1 MKHTE
6 PRSVNPSVFL
16 LFLAALA
23 LSSCGKEENNT
34 PTPSEDMSAM
44 VDMGEVEDMPRTCE
58 GAGCEEMDIPSTCGD
73 GNLDEGE
80 VCDDGNKD
88 DGDYCAA
95 DCLRETGACGDG
107 TQQDNEACD
116 DGMNPDG
123 ACPYG
128 EMSCMVCDANC
139 QLTDGAT
146 SFCGDGVVQQDEGEL
161 CDDGDDN
168 ADDAECLPD
177 CTRPFPIKLATHSL
191 NTYALM
197 SNGTVYGWGDNE
209 YGQLANEAIES
220 SPNPVLI
227 PGLKDVIDVVS
238 NSGAACALDQNKAVY
253 CWGFGSA
260 GSLGNGSF
268 EHSYIPTKVESLSN
282 IEKIA
287 AGTSFVCALSEQGEV
302 YCWGGNE
309 REQLGFVGEKQN
321 VPRKVE
327 LPGPAVSF
335 GLGELHACAILD
347 DSKAWCWGQSL
358 GYGIPS
364 FDSVGIP
371 QAISELDG
379 AEELDAGRAFTLFN
393 RNGNLLGIG
402 TNSQGKR
409 TLNQCCEDTYTEAV
423 LIPDVVTP
431 VLYIASSWQ
440 HSCAI
445 SEGQTLS
452 CWGEQSQ
459 GQLTEIAAW
468 FVEITEIGKVLA
480 VTTGKEHTCAI
491 NAERQLWCWGGN
503 EYGQLGFDGEGGPT
517 PREVTF
523 WP

>member
-44 VDMGEVEDMPRTCE
+44 VDMGEGEDMPRTCE
-58 GAGCEEMDIPSTCGD
+58 GAGCEEMDVPSTCGD

-80 VCDDGNKD
+80 ACDDGNKD

-95 DCLRETGACGDG
+95 DCSRETGACGDG
-107 TQQDNEACD
+107 TKQDNEACD

-197 SNGTVYGWGDNE
+197 SNGTVYGWGDNSA
-209 YGQLANEAIES
+209 GQLASKTVES
-220 SPNPVLI
+220 SFSPVLI
-227 PGLKDVIDVVS
+227 EGLKDVTDVVS
-238 NSGAACALDQNKAVY
+238 NSGTACALDQDKAVY

-268 EHSYIPTKVESLSN
+268 EDSYIPTKLEILPT

-287 AGTSFVCALSEQGEV
+287 AGGTSMCALTSTGEV
-302 YCWGGNE
+302 HCWGGNND
-309 REQLGFVGEKQN
+309 EQLGFVGEKQSTPVKIN
-321 VPRKVE
+321 
-327 LPGPAVSF
+327 LPEMVTFLEQGTD
-335 GLGELHACAILD
+335 HACAIL
-347 DSKAWCWGQSL
+347 STSHVWCWGDGL
-358 GYGIPS
+358 GYAGPTGSAPGLPSEVPELAGATALFAGEARTFFLREGEFFGIGFNGRNARMNLCCEEYYSEAIKIPDLVDVTYANAGDQHGCAIVQDGS
-364 FDSVGIP
+364 LFCWGAPDDGQLSQEETFFTQVMGI
-371 QAISELDG
+371 EGTLDV
-379 AEELDAGRAFTLFN
+379 AAGR
-393 RNGNLLGIG
+393 
-402 TNSQGKR
+402 K
-409 TLNQCCEDTYTEAV
+409 
-423 LIPDVVTP
+423 
-431 VLYIASSWQ
+431 
-440 HSCAI
+440 
-445 SEGQTLS
+445 
-452 CWGEQSQ
+452 
-459 GQLTEIAAW
+459 
-468 FVEITEIGKVLA
+468 
-480 VTTGKEHTCAI
+480 HTCAI
-491 NAERQLWCWGGN
+491 DGQNRVFCWGDN
-503 EYGQLGFDGEGGPT
+503 EYSQLGLDGEGGPT
-517 PREVTF
+517 PREVIF